1 MGKYVMDT
9 VLIGGFAFLAS
20 GAIIWL
26 VLSRLQNSE
35 VSDRKKR
42 LLTYCLLGLL
52 VIMVIVVM
60 QWHAEN
66 YKQNYQSSYLLP
78 AQQSIVSLRG

>member
-1 MGKYVMDT
+1 
-9 VLIGGFAFLAS
+9 
-20 GAIIWL
+20 
-26 VLSRLQNSE
+26 

-78 AQQSIVSLRG
+78 AQQSTVSLQG

>member
-1 MGKYVMDT
+1 MDT

-20 GAIIWL
+20 GAAVWL

-35 VSDRKKR
+35 VSDRNKR
-42 LLTYCLLGLL
+42 LLTYLLLGLL
-52 VIMVIVVM
+52 VVMVIVVM

-66 YKQNYQSSYLLP
+66 FKQNYQSSHLLP
-78 AQQSIVSLRG
+78 VQQPVISVLG

>member
-9 VLIGGFAFLAS
+9 VLIGGFAFLAI

-66 YKQNYQSSYLLP
+66 YKQNYLSSYLLP
-78 AQQSIVSLRG
+78 AQQSTVSLRG

>member
-1 MGKYVMDT
+1 M
-9 VLIGGFAFLAS
+9 
-20 GAIIWL
+20 
-26 VLSRLQNSE
+26 LSRLQNSE

-78 AQQSIVSLRG
+78 AQQSTVSLRG

>member
-1 MGKYVMDT
+1 MDT

-20 GAIIWL
+20 GGIIWL

-78 AQQSIVSLRG
+78 AQQSTVSLQG

>member
-1 MGKYVMDT
+1 MDT
-9 VLIGGFAFLAS
+9 VLIGGFAFLAI

-66 YKQNYQSSYLLP
+66 YKQNYQSSYLFP
-78 AQQSIVSLRG
+78 AQQSTVSLRG